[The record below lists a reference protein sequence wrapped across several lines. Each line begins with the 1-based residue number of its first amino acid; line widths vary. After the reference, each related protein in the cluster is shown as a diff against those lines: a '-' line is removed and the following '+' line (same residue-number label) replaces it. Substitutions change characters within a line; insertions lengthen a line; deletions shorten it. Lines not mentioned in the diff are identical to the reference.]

1 MSSIDICQLGTSRV
15 DPKTNVVKSQ
25 TSRGPEGEET
35 FGELPHYQ
43 ALGLTAVPWPPDDTG
58 AAEGVVA
65 EGAGGLPG
73 VILGGRDSRTNAIVG
88 NAKQG
93 DTILHTTGPEQ
104 SAQLQLKEKKRQ
116 AVLAT
121 KDSKQKQIV
130 LSLDGKA
137 DSVTIAAFGY
147 IVQIQRDSG
156 INLCSKNGKNGISIT
171 DDCVHIRGNV
181 VLGGMVAIP
190 AMAPMMGPVTGSP
203 GGPASVPLIAAKGV
217 TFGQ

>member
-73 VILGGRDSRTNAIVG
+73 VIIGGRDSRTNAIVG
-88 NAKQG
+88 NAKKG

-104 SAQLQLKEKKRQ
+104 SAQLQLKEEKRQ

-121 KDSKQKQIV
+121 KDTKQKQIV
-130 LSLDGKA
+130 LSLDGKS
-137 DSVTIAAFGY
+137 DTVTLAAFGY
-147 IVQIQRDSG
+147 VIQVQREDGVNI
-156 INLCSKNGKNGISIT
+156 CSRNGKNGIT
-171 DDCVHIRGNV
+171 VNDDVVHIRGTV
-181 VLGGMVAIP
+181 VLGGMAPVP
-190 AMAPMMGPVTGSP
+190 GMALMMGPVTGSP
-203 GGPASVPLIAAKGV
+203 GGQASVPLIAAKGV
-217 TFGQ
+217 TIGQ